1 MFGMDLGEI
10 LVIAIVAIIFLGPDK
25 LPQTMVSIA
34 KFIRGVKET
43 ISSTKATIAD
53 EMQYTQMKEEVIAYK
68 NDLLSAS
75 DELKQMTDMTE
86 VGSEIKSIK
95 TQIEEPITTA
105 PKEPEVITFTPKP
118 KPAEEN
124 V

>member
-1 MFGMDLGEI
+1 MFGMDLGEL
-10 LVIAIVAIIFLGPDK
+10 LVIAIVAVIFLGPDK
-25 LPQTMVSIA
+25 LPETMVSIA

-43 ISSTKATIAD
+43 ISSTKATIA
-53 EMQYTQMKEEVIAYK
+53 EEIHYTQMKEEVIAYK

-95 TQIEEPITTA
+95 NEIEAPITTA

-118 KPAEEN
+118 KLTE
-124 V
+124 VSV

>member
-34 KFIRGVKET
+34 KFIRGVKDT

-53 EMQYTQMKEEVIAYK
+53 EMKFTEMKEEVLAYK
-68 NDLLSAS
+68 NDLLNAS

-95 TQIEEPITTA
+95 TEIETPITTA

-118 KPAEEN
+118 KPAE
-124 V
+124 VSV

>member
-118 KPAEEN
+118 KPTEEN

>member
-25 LPQTMVSIA
+25 LPETMVSIA
-34 KFIRGVKET
+34 KFIRGVKDT